1 MVNIPMN
8 NGKSFGLGDLTSLMK
23 TGQGTKSF
31 NLMQQVQQAMQQ
43 SRASAPM
50 GQPQANGFGQ
60 PQPNSFGQPNTG
72 FGQTDNGFGQPNN
85 GFGQPSGSFGAN
97 PNTGFGQDNG
107 FNQQPSGFNQQPS
120 GFGQP
125 NNGFAQPSGFG
136 QPSQPQGFSQ
146 PSQPQG
152 FSQPSQNHG
161 FSQPNTGFSQ
171 TNTGFNQ
178 QPQAQPRQR
187 TFGNG
192 VVLKKGQKTSL
203 SQMCPGLDL
212 IQVGLGWDLG
222 PGGVGYDLDV
232 EAFML
237 GANGRVIG
245 DDWFVFYNQPN
256 SPDNSVQL
264 LCDST
269 TGAGDGDDEIIQVK
283 LSQVNPQVA
292 KIIFIVSI
300 NEAKERGYNFSNV
313 ANAYVRIT
321 DVKTGRE
328 LVRFSLT
335 DYYSTVCSMMV
346 GEVYKHNNEWKF
358 NPIGDGTS
366 DDLIGLC
373 TRYGV
378 NIA

>member
-50 GQPQANGFGQ
+50 GQPQNNGFGQ

-72 FGQTDNGFGQPNN
+72 FGQADNGFGQPNN
-85 GFGQPSGSFGAN
+85 GFGQPNNGFGQTGGSFGAN

-125 NNGFAQPSGFG
+125 NNGFAQPSGFT

-146 PSQPQG
+146 PSQPQ
-152 FSQPSQNHG
+152 G

-178 QPQAQPRQR
+178 QPQTQSRQR

-256 SPDNSVQL
+256 SPDNSIQL

>member
-1 MVNIPMN
+1 MFNIPMN

-50 GQPQANGFGQ
+50 GQPQNNGFGQ

-72 FGQTDNGFGQPNN
+72 FGQADNGFGQPNN
-85 GFGQPSGSFGAN
+85 GFGQTGGSFGAN

-125 NNGFAQPSGFG
+125 NNGFAQPSGFS

-152 FSQPSQNHG
+152 L
-161 FSQPNTGFSQ
+161 SQPNTGFSQ
-171 TNTGFNQ
+171 SNTGFSQSNTGFNQ

-256 SPDNSVQL
+256 SPDNSIQL